1 MNGVDN
7 WVLGMEI
14 SVAKNLFNYCFLLQA
29 YSVFESSLKNKTTK
43 SQALHD
49 NFYKEKAIARYFL

>member
-1 MNGVDN
+1 
-7 WVLGMEI
+7 VLPKTCLI
-14 SVAKNLFNYCFLLQA
+14 IVYLLQA

-49 NFYKEKAIARYFL
+49 NFYKEKAFSLQPLQGTSCSIII